1 MLELQEGVGE
11 PQRKPS
17 KFTRPQ
23 AHGQVILL
31 ERKEEEEEEDIEVSL
46 LRNCGTWT
54 ACSSSPL

>member
-1 MLELQEGVGE
+1 MLELQEGVGG

-31 ERKEEEEEEDIEVSL
+31 ERKEEEESGEEGKQKGRYE
-46 LRNCGTWT
+46 T
-54 ACSSSPL
+54 